1 VERRA
6 AVCQFQR
13 GDVARACQAL
23 NCSRAQLAA
32 RLGVSRACV
41 SRWEKGLRA
50 PQRADAA
57 RLRSLVSESLAP
69 GVDVFE
75 LRTRLGMT
83 QRVFGSQ
90 FGVSRQQV
98 QKWETGA
105 AWPQRRHLEKLIKLA
120 QVTTTAVQVVPR
132 ADLLTVTGAAK
143 RSGITEKTLR
153 KAIKEGRLPYTVD
166 TSPGPWPKSG
176 RYFVRQTDVE
186 EFKLNCYDPYF
197 KKGRWLRASDER
209 KPTAA
214 SVIAFAGP
222 DLVEKTNPDA
232 ECCLP
237 FIGDSARRR
246 RPCRRLPDLC
256 SGSANSV
263 SRCRQNS

>member
-50 PQRADAA
+50 PQRAHAA
-57 RLRSLVSESLAP
+57 RLRTLLGGSTSPA
-69 GVDVFE
+69 VDVFQ

-83 QRVFGSQ
+83 QRVFGAQ

-105 AWPQRRHLEKLIKLA
+105 SLPRRRQLEKLVKLA
-120 QVTTTAVQVVPR
+120 QVTTTAIPVVPR
-132 ADLLTVTGAAK
+132 ADMLTVSGAAK
-143 RSGITEKTLR
+143 HSGITEKTLR

-166 TSPGPWPKSG
+166 MSPGPWPKSG
-176 RYFVRQTDVE
+176 RYLVRQTDVE
-186 EFKLNCYDPYF
+186 QFTLNRYDPYF

-214 SVIAFAGP
+214 SVITFAGS
-222 DLVEKTNPDA
+222 DLVEQRKR
-232 ECCLP
+232 E
-237 FIGDSARRR
+237 
-246 RPCRRLPDLC
+246 
-256 SGSANSV
+256 
-263 SRCRQNS
+263 